1 MMDFPHE
8 WSWRLNGILR
18 KVVSL
23 PSPYSRLRGVPPLG
37 EVRNESQS
45 KSAKKKLMLART
57 APYSQSSERCTT

>member
-1 MMDFPHE
+1 M
-8 WSWRLNGILR
+8 NGPEDSMAWR

-45 KSAKKKLMLART
+45 KSAKKKFREVH
-57 APYSQSSERCTT
+57 YINFISR